1 MNTLDHI
8 SASQKVRADE
18 AEEDAKKWAVYY
30 KNKLKNVLAV
40 AHRDGGQYTEI
51 HGIEKSTDDAI
62 QKIADAI
69 VR

>member
-8 SASQKVRADE
+8 SAIQKVRADE
-18 AEEDAKKWAVYY
+18 AEKDTKKWAKYY

-40 AHRDGGQYTEI
+40 AHRDDGEYTAI

-62 QKIADAI
+62 RKIADAI